1 MNRQTSLNRNT
12 IPFQNLSNT
21 TEQLNYYCRRV
32 LPGKMVEML
41 AAMQSYAA
49 YMRDNVPVVMA
60 ITAGVDAK
68 DPSLVHDLQVFDCIG
83 EPLNLVECN
92 RIYAK

>member
-1 MNRQTSLNRNT
+1 MSTYLCN
-12 IPFQNLSNT
+12 
-21 TEQLNYYCRRV
+21 CRRV

-49 YMRDNVPVVMA
+49 YMRENVPGVMA

-68 DPSLVHDLQVFDCIG
+68 DPSLVHDLQVFG
-83 EPLNLVECN
+83 NP
-92 RIYAK
+92 